1 MIDRQIFFD
10 SVRPKPFGGKLS
22 QSQVDGMGYILD
34 AYEMGYADWDLRWL
48 AYAFATTFHETS
60 KEMQPISEYGKG
72 SGAAYG
78 KPDPTT
84 GQCYYGRGY
93 VQLTWDTNY
102 KRADNE
108 LGLVGDD
115 SCYVN
120 ADNQLRGNI
129 AAPTMFLGMS
139 QGWFRTAKDGS
150 KETLQKYFN
159 DTRDDP
165 FGAREII
172 NGDKN
177 KVPSW
182 SGGVSIGNLIANY
195 HHAFLAALNA
205 AWLEELKPQS
215 PYPQPQPEPKPE
227 FEPEPEPVEMTFTV
241 TFKISGTGPIAIS
254 LKEG

>member
-102 KRADNE
+102 KRADGE

-115 SCYVN
+115 FLLRERRQSAARQYRG
-120 ADNQLRGNI
+120 AD
-129 AAPTMFLGMS
+129 
-139 QGWFRTAKDGS
+139 D
-150 KETLQKYFN
+150 
-159 DTRDDP
+159 
-165 FGAREII
+165 
-172 NGDKN
+172 
-177 KVPSW
+177 VSW
-182 SGGVSIGNLIANY
+182 HEPGLVSY
-195 HHAFLAALNA
+195 C
-205 AWLEELKPQS
+205 
-215 PYPQPQPEPKPE
+215 
-227 FEPEPEPVEMTFTV
+227 
-241 TFKISGTGPIAIS
+241 
-254 LKEG
+254 